1 MYVYKIYMCV
11 YSGSQVVLSLL
22 YLSITFGRIDV
33 SFLLETLSLG
43 FQNILLL
50 FSSYFTSGSSYS
62 FFYLVG
68 V

>member
-22 YLSITFGRIDV
+22 YFSITFGRIDV
-33 SFLLETLSLG
+33 SFLLETLSSLG

-62 FFYLVG
+62 FT
-68 V
+68 